1 MALLMKN
8 LSLLGH
14 ANGFSQ
20 WHYRSTTDTAA
31 AIVASNYFNMASDML
46 RVGDRVMIDA
56 MFGTDSA
63 TYGTAVVTSNSGG
76 VVNLTDV
83 TALVVTDAG

>member
-1 MALLMKN
+1 MAFLSKN
-8 LSLLGH
+8 LTLVAGASFGL
-14 ANGFSQ
+14 

-31 AIVASNYFNMASDML
+31 VIVASGYFNTASTAL

-56 MFGTDSA
+56 MFGTGTA
-63 TYGTAVVTSNSGG
+63 TYGTAVVTSNSDG

-83 TALVVTDAG
+83 TALAVTDAG